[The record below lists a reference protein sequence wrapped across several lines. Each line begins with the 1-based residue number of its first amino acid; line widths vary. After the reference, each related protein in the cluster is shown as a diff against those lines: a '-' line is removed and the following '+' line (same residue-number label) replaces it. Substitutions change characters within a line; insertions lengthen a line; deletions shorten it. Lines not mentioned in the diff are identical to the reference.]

1 MGIREFV
8 QAIPKVDLNLQLT
21 GALVNDSLLMIAR
34 QNGVPATVDDFDN
47 WVALLEAPD
56 NDRLDEIAAAAGSW
70 VMYPE
75 DIARVVYDV
84 GVSLHK
90 QNIGYAEICVA
101 PSRFLAN
108 GKMNIDVF
116 INALN
121 DGRDRALRAWGV
133 DMAWIFC
140 IPVDNPRAGD
150 DVARWVT
157 GASAR
162 NGNVVALGMLGR
174 DDAQPVGQ
182 FKRAYAT
189 ARKKEVRTVS
199 NAGSDLG
206 PAGIAEALEVLNP
219 HRLTDSLGI
228 AQDES
233 ALQSIRNLEIPL
245 IVSLG
250 RAMRTRKVKTLSN
263 FPLRD
268 LLESGVQVA
277 LSADMPSLYQST
289 LIDEYVW
296 AHEKCGLTV
305 DEITELARQSVRLSF
320 LDDDRKS
327 DMLQRLEDGLPFAK
341 ASL

>member
-1 MGIREFV
+1 MGFREFV

-21 GALVNDSLLMIAR
+21 GAMAKESLLMIAR
-34 QNGVPATVDDFDN
+34 QNGAPANFEDFDE
-47 WVALLEAPD
+47 WVALLDQPD
-56 NDRLDEIAAAAGSW
+56 YDRLDEIAAAAGSW

-101 PSRFLAN
+101 PSRFLAI

-133 DMAWIFC
+133 DMSWILC
-140 IPVDNPRAGD
+140 VPAENPRAGD

-157 GASAR
+157 GATAR
-162 NGNVVALGMLGR
+162 SGNVVALGMLGR
-174 DDAQPVGQ
+174 EDAQPVGQ

-189 ARKKEVRTVS
+189 ARKKEARTVS

-206 PAGIAEALEVLNP
+206 AVGVVEALEILNP
-219 HRLTDSLGI
+219 HRLTDTIDI

-233 ALQSIRNLEIPL
+233 VLQLIRNLEIPL
-245 IVSLG
+245 IVSLS
-250 RAMRTRKVKTLSN
+250 RAMRLRKVKSPSKY
-263 FPLRD
+263 PLRE
-268 LLESGVQVA
+268 LLDSGIQVA
-277 LSADMPSLYQST
+277 LSAGMPSLYQST

-296 AHEKCGLTV
+296 AHEECGLTI
-305 DEITELARQSVRLSF
+305 DEIIELARQSIRLSF
-320 LDDDRKS
+320 LDDERKR
-327 DMLQRLEDGLPFAK
+327 DMLQRLEDGLLFAK